1 MSTAAMVPVSVI
13 IPCFRCAKTISA
25 AIESVR
31 KQTAEALEVIAVDD
45 ASDDDTPRELTEL
58 VRRYGE
64 KWLQVICL
72 ARNEGP
78 ATARNIGW
86 NAAKGDLVA
95 FLDAD
100 DTWHPRK
107 LEIQYSVM
115 RDDPTIALSGHR
127 RVLGEGAQI
136 LTSARP
142 AIAEIK
148 PQSLLWRNPFSP
160 PSIMLRRELRGRF
173 PDGQRHMEDHRA
185 WLQFAFSGHRIVM
198 IDLPLAARHKPAYG
212 ASGQSADLIAMERA
226 ELENYRQVW
235 REGHINSL
243 LLTVLWI
250 WSLAKFARRLV
261 VVALRR
267 ISRPA

>member
-1 MSTAAMVPVSVI
+1 MVPVSVV

-25 AIESVR
+25 AIESVG

-64 KWLQVICL
+64 KWLKVIRL
-72 ARNEGP
+72 ARNVGP
-78 ATARNIGW
+78 ASARNAGW
-86 NAAKGDLVA
+86 NAAMGEFVA

-107 LEIQYSVM
+107 LEIQYGVM
-115 RDDPTIALSGHR
+115 RANPGIALCGHSH
-127 RVLGEGAQI
+127 VIGDTAQVPV
-136 LTSARP
+136 SARP
-142 AIAEIK
+142 AISEINAG
-148 PQSLLWRNPFSP
+148 SLLWRNRFT
-160 PSIMLRRELRGRF
+160 PSSVMVKRDLQDRF
-173 PDGQRHMEDHRA
+173 PDGQRRMEDHRA
-185 WLQFAFSGHRIVM
+185 WLEFAFSGQRIVM
-198 IDLPLAARHKPAYG
+198 IDLALTMQHKPAYG

-226 ELENYRQVW
+226 ELENYRQLW
-235 REGHINSL
+235 REGHINGL
-243 LLTVLWI
+243 LLAVLWI

-267 ISRPA
+267 TSRPA

>member
-1 MSTAAMVPVSVI
+1 MIPVSVI

-58 VRRYGE
+58 VRRYGD
-64 KWLQVICL
+64 KWLKVIRM

-107 LEIQYSVM
+107 LEIQYGVM
-115 RDDPTIALSGHR
+115 RANPGIALCAHSHVIGDT
-127 RVLGEGAQI
+127 AQVPV
-136 LTSARP
+136 SARP
-142 AIAEIK
+142 AISEIN
-148 PQSLLWRNPFSP
+148 PESLLWRNRFT
-160 PSIMLRRELRGRF
+160 PSSVMVKRDLHGRF

-185 WLQFAFSGHRIVM
+185 WLEFAFSGQRIMMV
-198 IDLPLAARHKPAYG
+198 DLPLALQHKLAYG

-226 ELENYRQVW
+226 ELENYRQLR
-235 REGHINSL
+235 REGHINGL
-243 LLTVLWI
+243 LLAVLWI

-261 VVALRR
+261 LVALRR
-267 ISRPA
+267 ITRPA